1 MTIEMHDLAGANPD
15 VRFSPFCW
23 RARMAL
29 AHKGLDV
36 KTIPWR
42 FSDKET
48 IAFSGQGL
56 VPVIRDGGKVVHDS
70 WAIAEY
76 LDEAYPERPG
86 LMDGPQGRALAS
98 FARHYAQSVINPVAL
113 KAVLLDIY
121 NCLDEGDKKYFR
133 DSREKRVGMTLEA
146 FTATP
151 DAAFAAMKTAVATL
165 RAVVQGQ
172 PFIHGDQPAFGDYC
186 VFGTFMWA
194 RNVSKGKL
202 LAEDDPVHAWRERM
216 LDLFDGL
223 ARKSPGVGA

>member
-29 AHKGLDV
+29 AHKGLGV

-42 FSDKET
+42 FMDKDK

-56 VPVIRDGGKVVHDS
+56 VPVIRDGDRTVNDS

-76 LDEAYPERPG
+76 LDEAYPDRPT
-86 LMDGPQGRALAS
+86 LMEGAQGRALAN
-98 FARHYAQSVINPVAL
+98 FARHYAQNVINPVAL

-121 NCLDEGDKKYFR
+121 KSLDEGDKPYFR
-133 DSREKRVGMTLEA
+133 ESREKRVGMTLEA

-151 DAAFAAMKTAVATL
+151 EAALAAMKTAVATL
-165 RAVVQGQ
+165 RGVVQGQ
-172 PFIHGDQPAFGDYC
+172 SFVNGDEPAFADYAI
-186 VFGTFMWA
+186 FGTFMWA
-194 RNVSKGKL
+194 RNVSNVKL
-202 LAEDDPVHAWRERM
+202 LAEDDPVYAWRERM
-216 LDLFDGL
+216 LDLFGGL
-223 ARKSPGVGA
+223 ARKSARAVA